1 MIGIFMH
8 GKAGKRNLT
17 QSYSY
22 GGGMVVGS
30 GATYALVILCIQ
42 DGHWP
47 IDIYSIP
54 AISRRKV
61 SFLRLN
67 LQSRIKRNSL
77 KGQTIELL
85 ERLKPRF
92 RQGIFMEENLHARD
106 WSKPVRTVQH
116 LDWSRI
122 PGPIVR
128 PSRTLTQ
135 DNQNPYFRQ
144 QSVLEIA

>member
-22 GGGMVVGS
+22 GGVMVVGS

-54 AISRRKV
+54 AISSRKV

-92 RQGIFMEENLHARD
+92 SRAFIWKRSSTLG
-106 WSKPVRTVQH
+106 TG
-116 LDWSRI
+116 LDH
-122 PGPIVR
+122 
-128 PSRTLTQ
+128 
-135 DNQNPYFRQ
+135 
-144 QSVLEIA
+144 QSGLFSI